1 MSNQELTASAAFMPY
16 PVSTLSPPIVPNDLT
31 SFKSRGLSQV
41 ERDLKQKLTEIREEY
56 IAVVE
61 QFNWNKLVYESE
73 IRFEPIVGEIYHLYR
88 IRERYALSMVS
99 PDQWFQPHV
108 ASFRLT
114 VGRQWEVVEL
124 GDGVDPMKLFG
135 GA

>member
-1 MSNQELTASAAFMPY
+1 MPVEEITTSSAFMPY

-41 ERDLKQKLTEIREEY
+41 ERDLRQKLTEMQEAY

-61 QFNWNKLVYESE
+61 QFNWNKLVYEAE

-88 IRERYALSMVS
+88 IRGHYALSMVA
-99 PDQWFQPHV
+99 PAQWFQPHV
-108 ASFRLT
+108 GSFRLT

-124 GDGVDPMKLFG
+124 GEGVDAAALFG
-135 GA
+135 RV